1 MPLLAPSVIWIFCG
15 GGGGKAY
22 SSCWIYSKTDDQEE
36 EEEKVREKDEGDISI
51 KFLPRNPEQ
60 VFLSSSFKS
69 WE

>member
-1 MPLLAPSVIWIFCG
+1 M
-15 GGGGKAY
+15 Y
-22 SSCWIYSKTDDQEE
+22 SSCWMYSKTDDQEE
-36 EEEKVREKDEGDISI
+36 EEGKVREKDEGDISI

>member
-1 MPLLAPSVIWIFCG
+1 MV
-15 GGGGKAY
+15 
-22 SSCWIYSKTDDQEE
+22 EE
-36 EEEKVREKDEGDISI
+36 EAKHIPVVGYALKLTIRKKRRIKLGRRMRGDISI